1 MGYNPWGSQELDP
14 TERLT
19 LLLSLYDQLSLLM
32 ESSVTLAVGPIKES
46 TVFIKNIFFFIMKFS
61 IT

>member
-32 ESSVTLAVGPIKES
+32 ESSVTSSSRSYKGKHSFYKEY
-46 TVFIKNIFFFIMKFS
+46 FFS
-61 IT
+61 SS